1 MKKRLVSLIPAFVA
15 GLFVIQ
21 PLMDVLSFWLEKLE
35 ISNTLTLVLRM
46 AVLGATVLLAFTVS
60 GRKRVYWIGAGICI
74 ALFAAHVWACSRVG
88 YSDLVGDFTNYIR
101 VVQMPVTVLCLITL
115 MRQHEKGYEAMQV
128 GLSLALLVMLVVEVL
143 SIVTGTD
150 NSAYANGHGILGW
163 FNNSNSQSAN
173 LTALVPIS
181 LAWQLRWKK
190 RQPLLFWATAVVG
203 LGSMYLMCTR
213 LAYLGMVVILA
224 GLSITLFLVRR
235 KEDWKLAVALAA
247 LCVLSICVYPV
258 SPLDHHI
265 DNGNLYESGRQ
276 NDLDDLLGENREETL
291 ALAERMRTSG
301 DLSEEEYRQLVDG
314 LEPIYREYVKDFVA
328 NFGLEE
334 TMRMYDYSADILTF
348 ADARPKK
355 IMFAEALM
363 DASPVSAR
371 LFGLELSRFTVGE
384 NIYDVENDFH
394 GIYYLYGAVGLAA
407 YLLFLLYF
415 VYLVVWALV
424 KNAKQYF
431 TLEAAGMGIGFLLS
445 MAHCYNTAGVL
456 RRPNASI
463 YLSAMLAG
471 IYYLV
476 RIRKYPAPAEE

>member
-190 RQPLLFWATAVVG
+190 RQPLLFWD
-203 LGSMYLMCTR
+203 LG
-213 LAYLGMVVILA
+213 
-224 GLSITLFLVRR
+224 VR
-235 KEDWKLAVALAA
+235 
-247 LCVLSICVYPV
+247 
-258 SPLDHHI
+258 
-265 DNGNLYESGRQ
+265 
-276 NDLDDLLGENREETL
+276 
-291 ALAERMRTSG
+291 
-301 DLSEEEYRQLVDG
+301 
-314 LEPIYREYVKDFVA
+314 
-328 NFGLEE
+328 
-334 TMRMYDYSADILTF
+334 
-348 ADARPKK
+348 
-355 IMFAEALM
+355 
-363 DASPVSAR
+363 
-371 LFGLELSRFTVGE
+371 
-384 NIYDVENDFH
+384 
-394 GIYYLYGAVGLAA
+394 
-407 YLLFLLYF
+407 
-415 VYLVVWALV
+415 
-424 KNAKQYF
+424 
-431 TLEAAGMGIGFLLS
+431 
-445 MAHCYNTAGVL
+445 
-456 RRPNASI
+456 
-463 YLSAMLAG
+463 
-471 IYYLV
+471 
-476 RIRKYPAPAEE
+476 